1 MRKSFIVGSVL
12 VLLTLV
18 GCGEKKEKE
27 SPSESVEGK
36 IKITENVVKE
46 QRSSGKKVEDKG
58 KFYYSYNEKSKE
70 EAEEEI
76 KNRTFTPVEAYQRV
90 RSPYEKV
97 QIELLAN
104 KLSKNFIV
112 HCSACHDDYANG
124 IIGPSLLDKDEKFI
138 YNRLIAY
145 KNKTKANVLMKD
157 LVTKMSEKE
166 LKALAKEIADFN
178 QKIRKLR
185 AGKKVD

>member
-1 MRKSFIVGSVL
+1 MKKRIIFSLLLVL
-12 VLLTLV
+12 VIISGCEDKKTKEEISENV
-18 GCGEKKEKE
+18 GGE
-27 SPSESVEGK
+27 
-36 IKITENVVKE
+36 IKITENAIKE
-46 QRSSGKKVEDKG
+46 QQASQTEASDKG
-58 KFYYSYNEKSKE
+58 KFYYSYNQE
-70 EAEEEI
+70 EAQETKEAQE
-76 KNRTFTPVEAYQRV
+76 RTYTPVQAYQRV
-90 RSPYEKV
+90 RSPYERV

-124 IIGPSLLDKDEKFI
+124 IIGPSLLDKDENFI
-138 YNRLIAY
+138 YQRLIAY
-145 KNKTKANVLMKD
+145 KKRTKVNVLMKD